1 MNTVSTEENTSSL
14 SQWFVNLAPGDS
26 CARIT
31 LPASKVQ
38 QELRDGIDACVIDS
52 LQHFIP
58 LTLIADALGL
68 TERTIKL
75 KVANQIKLNVSQSDT
90 LLYLVRTW
98 CKLLAFF
105 DGRRDILLM
114 WLNSE
119 ARALEQ
125 TQP

>member
-1 MNTVSTEENTSSL
+1 L
-14 SQWFVNLAPGDS
+14 SDWGELFQGQS
-26 CARIT
+26 CASAAVPVR
-31 LPASKVQ
+31 KVQ
-38 QELRDGIDACVIDS
+38 QELGEGINASVIDT

-90 LLYLVRTW
+90 LLHLVRTW

-105 DGRRDILLM
+105 
-114 WLNSE
+114 
-119 ARALEQ
+119 
-125 TQP
+125 

>member
-1 MNTVSTEENTSSL
+1 M
-14 SQWFVNLAPGDS
+14 
-26 CARIT
+26 
-31 LPASKVQ
+31 Q